1 MCRVLKTRVHSNV
14 LVQRHYYAT
23 NVFMTRISLFLS
35 FSLCFSLSPCAASL
49 FISLFPPLPLPF
61 SLAVRPLSRKMGLH
75 FHRETTFAHYE
86 VLRAKPRRPAE
97 WRSRELT
104 LNITRTSRDPSVRTI
119 FILSLSL
126 LLSVFLFLLS
136 PSPFLFVVRANERS
150 FGRKN
155 IRYPPDFRR
164 DDDDEIISRHG
175 ERASTCGARAGS
187 VRV

>member
-1 MCRVLKTRVHSNV
+1 MLPP
-14 LVQRHYYAT
+14 
-23 NVFMTRISLFLS
+23 FLYPS
-35 FSLCFSLSPCAASL
+35 
-49 FISLFPPLPLPF
+49 FPPPTPLSF

-104 LNITRTSRDPSVRTI
+104 LNITRTSREPSVRTI
-119 FILSLSL
+119 FI
-126 LLSVFLFLLS
+126 LSVFLFLLS
-136 PSPFLFVVRANERS
+136 PSLFLFVVRANERS

-175 ERASTCGARAGS
+175 ERRAPVALAPVAFEYKTS
-187 VRV
+187 SLNLRQVFYRLLDHFPIRSRSC

>member
-1 MCRVLKTRVHSNV
+1 MLPP
-14 LVQRHYYAT
+14 
-23 NVFMTRISLFLS
+23 FLYRS
-35 FSLCFSLSPCAASL
+35 
-49 FISLFPPLPLPF
+49 FPPPTPLSF

-104 LNITRTSRDPSVRTI
+104 LNITRTSRDSSVRTI

-136 PSPFLFVVRANERS
+136 PSLFLFVVRANERS

-175 ERASTCGARAGS
+175 ERRAPVALAPGS